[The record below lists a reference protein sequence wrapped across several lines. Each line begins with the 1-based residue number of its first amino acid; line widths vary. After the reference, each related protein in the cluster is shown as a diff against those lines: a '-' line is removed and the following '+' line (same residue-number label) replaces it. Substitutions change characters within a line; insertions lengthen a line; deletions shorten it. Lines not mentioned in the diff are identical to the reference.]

1 MGTLRSM
8 RRKLNEEKVQYAQE
22 VQRQRHEVAKKVV
35 EERIKKDVEFAKDV
49 LKAVGKNL
57 PKELKEAAEE
67 TIAKSLLTIE
77 TV

>member
-67 TIAKSLLTIE
+67 TIAKNLLNVE
-77 TV
+77 TS